1 MVEHKIMLKDESTV
15 KCMSYRLPERLL
27 VSLKKEVD
35 LMLSLGI
42 IERSKSD

>member
-1 MVEHKIMLKDESTV
+1 MLEHKIMLKDESTV

-35 LMLSLGI
+35 VVSG
-42 IERSKSD
+42 DH